1 MKAVKYV
8 VLILF
13 VMLQAGYAQEEIDHE
28 VSTDVP
34 ELHEFHKTIY
44 TLWHKAWPD
53 KDYEMLKSLIPDIE
67 KGYQNIRDV
76 ELPGILRHK
85 KDAWDN
91 HVNTLKQYVNKYKTA
106 AAEGK
111 KQQLLDAAEN
121 IHSQFEYL
129 VRTVR
134 PVLKEMED
142 FHKSLYVLF
151 HYYIPE
157 YDYSKVKKTIS
168 VMTVKMEDLMKAE
181 LPQRLE
187 DQKDIYEK
195 AVNNLNESVQNLY
208 NVVNKGN
215 NKEAINKA
223 VDTMHSRYQELEAIF
238 D

>member
-1 MKAVKYV
+1 MKSVKYL
-8 VLILF
+8 VLSLF
-13 VMLQAGYAQEEIDHE
+13 VIMQAGYAQEEIDHE

-67 KGYQNIRDV
+67 KGYQKIKDV

-85 KDAWDN
+85 KDTWDN

-111 KQQLLDAAEN
+111 KQQLLDAAED

-129 VRTVR
+129 VRTIR
-134 PVLKEMED
+134 PVLKEMEE
-142 FHKSLYVLF
+142 FHKSVYVLF
-151 HYYIPE
+151 HYYTPE
-157 YDYSKVKKTIS
+157 YDYSKIKETVS
-168 VMTVKMEDLMKAE
+168 GMTVKMEDLMKAE

-195 AVNNLNESVQNLY
+195 AVNNLNDSVKSLY
-208 NVVNKGN
+208 TIVNQEDNEEAIKRAVNK
-215 NKEAINKA
+215 
-223 VDTMHSRYQELEAIF
+223 MHSRYQELEAIF